1 MYKKILKQSF
11 QLTATQKPLWLYG
24 LIAAV
29 FSGSRGVN
37 LQSLADLPQAM
48 PSTDTVN
55 FGVDR
60 YLALA
65 ETALVKI
72 GESLAR
78 VPRPAWF
85 VLGTTVFV
93 TSTIYFLLH
102 LFISQWALGALLSGI
117 NLKLNRGRPQI
128 ASASALGLKAAVPL
142 MILQILPWF
151 VYWSLALLVLVLAA
165 PIFANAPESIKAL
178 VGLFLAAA
186 ALIYFTAG
194 LILIV
199 FTLILARRLI
209 VQKSLRFTPAVKI
222 AFKLARTHWRSLLKL
237 GLINLGLTLLIGLA
251 WATVLGL
258 TAALGYAIY
267 RYAQIFIVPFGLVFG
282 PAFILLSFWLRAV
295 TQVFLETNWTL
306 LFNQL
311 KR

>member
-1 MYKKILKQSF
+1 
-11 QLTATQKPLWLYG
+11 
-24 LIAAV
+24 
-29 FSGSRGVN
+29 
-37 LQSLADLPQAM
+37 M

-267 RYAQIFIVPFGLVFG
+267 RYAQIFIVPFVLVFG